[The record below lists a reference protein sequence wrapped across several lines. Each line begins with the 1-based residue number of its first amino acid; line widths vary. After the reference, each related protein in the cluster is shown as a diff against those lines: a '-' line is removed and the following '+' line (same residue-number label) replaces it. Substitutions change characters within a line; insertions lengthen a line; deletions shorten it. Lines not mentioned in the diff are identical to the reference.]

1 MNSVMPSTGMPLVR
15 ATTECESLVREQRG
29 EEHTSRPRP
38 SQCRS
43 PCPGRGS
50 SGEDAEGE
58 APEDQGE
65 DDEPREV
72 DADLEAEHRTEPEV
86 PHLASPFAG
95 CTRPAARLTALAP
108 ARVLRHARPPPAR
121 GRATATVRASRVPGA
136 PYAAGRGRAARHGCG
151 RGSFAGHRP
160 FRLSARPLTPP
171 AAPAASA
178 SARARRSPARPSPG
192 APSRRPARRPPRA
205 RPAAAAPR
213 PTGPFRSIRR

>member
-1 MNSVMPSTGMPLVR
+1 AHPDVGRR
-15 ATTECESLVREQRG
+15 AQAG
-29 EEHTSRPRP
+29 EAR
-38 SQCRS
+38 
-43 PCPGRGS
+43 
-50 SGEDAEGE
+50 GEDAEGE

-151 RGSFAGHRP
+151 RGSI
-160 FRLSARPLTPP
+160 
-171 AAPAASA
+171 
-178 SARARRSPARPSPG
+178 
-192 APSRRPARRPPRA
+192 RRPPCRSASPPAPSLLPQRQPRPRA
-205 RPAAAAPR
+205 RAHGDLPH
-213 PTGPFRSIRR
+213 